1 MATITR
7 STNIARPAE
16 EVFAYL
22 DDFTARG
29 EWRDGVKSIN
39 VIGDGPTKVGTEVEE
54 TRVMGGR
61 EIEMRWRVTEHD
73 PVARRSAFETVES
86 KMMKPSG
93 VISVASVGD
102 GSEVTFSMD
111 TNPVGLGRL
120 LAPMMNRQATST
132 IEGDLARLKR
142 HLEGGGAANPS
153 E

>member
-7 STNIARPAE
+7 SVNIARPAD
-16 EVFAYL
+16 EVFSYL

-39 VIGDGPTKVGTEVEE
+39 VVGDGPTQVGTEVEE

-61 EIEMRWRVTEHD
+61 EIDMRWRVTEHD
-73 PVARRSAFETVES
+73 PVARRSAFETIES

-102 GSEVTFSMD
+102 GSEVTFSMN
-111 TNPVGLGRL
+111 TNPVGFGKL
-120 LAPMMNRQATST
+120 LAPLMNRDVGRT
-132 IEGDLARLKR
+132 IEADLARLKQR
-142 HLEGGGAANPS
+142 LEQGGAA
-153 E
+153 